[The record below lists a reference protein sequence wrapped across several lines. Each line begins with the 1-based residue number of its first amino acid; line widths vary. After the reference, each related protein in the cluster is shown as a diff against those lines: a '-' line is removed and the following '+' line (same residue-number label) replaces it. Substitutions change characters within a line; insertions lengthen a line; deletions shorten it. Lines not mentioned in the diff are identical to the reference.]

1 VSASA
6 SAGAL
11 GWGMSGTQAGIQAL
25 LRAEAEAQKF
35 VQAARERKAARLR
48 EARAEADREVAL
60 FRERREAEFRARLE
74 VQAAEADRQAAELK
88 VETEKKIEDVQ
99 RDSMLRAPAIADE
112 IVQAVLTTSASR
124 RGK

>member
-74 VQAAEADRQAAELK
+74 VQATEAEKQAENLK
-88 VETEKKIEDVQ
+88 LETERKIEEVQ
-99 RDSMLRAPAIADE
+99 RDAMQRAPAIAEE
-112 IVQAVLTTSASR
+112 IVEAVLTTAGR
-124 RGK
+124 